1 MAESDGQERTED
13 ATSRRRQQATEKGQ
27 IPRSKELASVAVMFF
42 GVISLWMMGDELGA
56 SIGRIMTRLFSLSR
70 GEIYDFELL
79 KRIIASCLSDLLYPL
94 GTILIILFCASLLG
108 AVGLGGIHF
117 STEGLMPKL
126 SKINPATGLKRMFG
140 KQSIIEL
147 VKSILKITLIGGV
160 AFWLM
165 RRNLPNFFD
174 ISREVYPLNIIDALR
189 LLLHIVL
196 IIICSLLIVVA
207 IDIPFQIF
215 QHNQQLKMTKQEVK
229 DENKETEG
237 NPQVK
242 GRLRQ
247 LQREATQRR
256 MMADVPTADVIV
268 TNPEHYS
275 VALRYDQSMDK
286 APVVVAKGV
295 DNIAMKIREVAN
307 EYDIEIVPAPPLARA
322 LYYNTDLEQ
331 QIPDG
336 LFVAVAQILAYVFQ
350 LKAYRRGQGQRPSN
364 PVDDNMYIPE
374 ELRHS

>member
-13 ATSRRRQQATEKGQ
+13 ATARRREQATEKGQ

-42 GVISLWMMGDELGA
+42 GVISLWMMGDELA
-56 SIGRIMTRLFSLSR
+56 ISIGKLMTRFFSLSR
-70 GEIYDFELL
+70 GEIYDQELL
-79 KRIIASCLSDLLYPL
+79 KRIIAGSLQDLLYPL
-94 GTILIILFCASLLG
+94 GTILVILFFASFLG
-108 AVGLGGIHF
+108 AAGLGGFHF
-117 STEGLMPKL
+117 SSEGLVPKL

-140 KQSIIEL
+140 KQSVVEL
-147 VKSILKITLIGGV
+147 VKSILKIALVGGV
-160 AFWLM
+160 AYFLM
-165 RRNLPNFFD
+165 SSNLSNFFD
-174 ISREVYPLNIIDALR
+174 ISREVFPLNLIHAMN

-196 IIICSLLIVVA
+196 IIVCSLLIVVA
-207 IDIPFQIF
+207 IDIPFQIW
-215 QHNQQLKMTKQEVK
+215 QHNEQLKMTKQEVK

-237 NPQVK
+237 NPQIK

-275 VALRYDQSMDK
+275 VALRYNQSIDK
-286 APVVVAKGV
+286 APMVVAKGV

-307 EYDIEIVPAPPLARA
+307 EYDIEIIPAPPLARA
-322 LYYNTDLEQ
+322 LYHSTELEQ

-350 LKAYRRGQGQRPSN
+350 LKAYRKGKGQRPIN
-364 PVDDNMYIPE
+364 PVDENMEIPQ
-374 ELRHS
+374 ELRY